1 MSNDVSAVT
10 KSHNKKAGKKT
21 ARALAIL
28 KKDTGICPTEAVTRQ
43 GGYFA
48 ENGGIIISPYI

>member
-10 KSHNKKAGKKT
+10 SSHNKKAEKKT

-48 ENGGIIISPYI
+48 ENGSIIISPYN